1 MSLTIKYLMNNQTAY
16 NEYFEWKKHFKV
28 FDKIDSS
35 LKNSMC
41 QLCAALNV
49 ENPKKKIHHDINH
62 WWRDL
67 GHYKIKGIDPTCNHI
82 LFTSD
87 KMLEKVNKEIFIFPE
102 LLLKPHFKGESN

>member
-1 MSLTIKYLMNNQTAY
+1 MSLTIKYLMNNETTY

-41 QLCAALNV
+41 QLCVALNA
-49 ENPKKKIHHDINH
+49 ENPQKKIYHDINH

-67 GHYKIKGIDPTCNHI
+67 GHCKVKGFFRYDRTYGITVITLLILLIIISFLLVIKCW
-82 LFTSD
+82 
-87 KMLEKVNKEIFIFPE
+87 KK
-102 LLLKPHFKGESN
+102 